1 MQEVVIDARARPRN
15 RGARPPVRQPGRT
28 VGTRASARV
37 VCAAILAGVAGVGVL
52 ACASAIRP
60 AAQDFWRVETRD
72 FEILSAFGEQETR
85 ELARELQL
93 FHAGV
98 LAALGLD
105 RSPDWFPRT
114 RVLAFDDRVP
124 GRPFAVDGQPSM
136 YVPGVDRGTIV
147 FRVPGGWDE
156 RASWTLKT
164 DYARQLVRS
173 RSREQLPLW
182 LEEGLAQVAAAS
194 RIEKGGIWLGGLVD
208 SHYAEIQDWKRSNLS
223 SVLQEMDLSGAPD
236 RGREVFRAH
245 AWAIVHTL
253 MFDPATARSAQSF
266 PEAFW
271 RDWDARAGLYP
282 GLVVRDLL
290 GGDDGAE
297 WGERTQRH
305 FEKKDFALRVLREQ
319 EWNLDALVLEPVSF
333 QVAATWLGELALALD
348 RPALAVIQFDQA
360 LEVDPTAALARA
372 GLAAALATTEDFAYA
387 EHNAIRAIQATGGG
401 DARVLRQAGRSYL
414 DGARQTRD
422 PEESA
427 RRLTEATRWLR
438 ESLTLDPTRARAHL
452 DLGRVGLER
461 GDPFEA
467 VARRLEAARQLRPH
481 ALEIELV
488 AIRLDLQQGRQK
500 AVRLRAQDLLSR
512 TTWGPYQAE
521 ARALLEAAGG

>member
-1 MQEVVIDARARPRN
+1 MQDVVIDARAPRARVAHGRRRRPV
-15 RGARPPVRQPGRT
+15 GELASPWIACAALLVW
-28 VGTRASARV
+28 VGT
-37 VCAAILAGVAGVGVL
+37 L

-72 FEILSAFGEQETR
+72 FEILSAYGEQETR

-136 YVPGVDRGTIV
+136 FVPGVDQGTIV

-156 RASWTLKT
+156 RASWSLKT

-173 RSREQLPLW
+173 RSRERLPLW

-194 RIEKGGIWLGGLVD
+194 KIEKGGIWLGALVD
-208 SHYAEIQDWKRSNLS
+208 SHYAEIQDWKRGDLS
-223 SVLQEMDLSGAPD
+223 SVIQETDLSGVSD
-236 RGREVFRAH
+236 RGRAVFRAH
-245 AWAIVHTL
+245 AWALVHAL
-253 MFDPATARSAQSF
+253 MFDAATARGAQSF
-266 PEAFW
+266 PGAFW
-271 RDWDARAGLYP
+271 RDWDARAGLVP

-290 GGDDGAE
+290 DGDGGE
-297 WGERTQRH
+297 WGERTRLH

-319 EWNLDALVLEPVSF
+319 DWNLEALSLEPVSF
-333 QVAATWLGELALALD
+333 PEAATWLGELALALD

-360 LEVDPTAALARA
+360 LEMDPTAIQARA
-372 GLAAALATTEDFAYA
+372 ALAAALATTEDFAYA
-387 EHNAIRAIQATGGG
+387 EHNAIRAIQATGAQ
-401 DARVLRQAGRSYL
+401 DARVLRRAGRSYL
-414 DGARQTRD
+414 DGARQTDD

-427 RRLTEATRWLR
+427 RRLAEATRWLR
-438 ESLTLDPTRARAHL
+438 ESLARDPSSARAHL
-452 DLGRVGLER
+452 DLARVALER
-461 GDPFEA
+461 GEPFE
-467 VARRLEAARQLRPH
+467 EAARQLETARRLRPH

-488 AIRLDLQQGRQK
+488 AIRLDLQQGRQT

-512 TTWGPYQAE
+512 TTWRPYRAE
-521 ARALLEAAGG
+521 ARALLEAARG